1 MIGLK
6 LPPPVLKYV
15 NICVKNRKEPKRTGH
30 YTYRGALPTCTPCE
44 KQVQDSGQTHRPAP
58 ADRGIDRQIWWKTA
72 KQQNK
77 FGGKRQNGKINLVGK
92 KKKPTFTSKFKDYGK
107 GYNMLQ
113 EKDV

>member
-1 MIGLK
+1 M
-6 LPPPVLKYV
+6 LKYV
-15 NICVKNRKEPKRTGH
+15 NIYVKSRKEPKRTGH